1 MEKPHVNFTLAEMR
15 DYIRKMKLNVKPI
28 TLNLN
33 RAETIETL
41 KKLDHWDASVKK
53 KKRVSKDIK
62 QFKSAEKASKKST
75 IKKDDAVKKAFD
87 KFVKLHLQYIDTF
100 NDMGLMK
107 LKKQKKTPKMVSDM
121 SDRLIK
127 EMDELRDTIDPNK
140 IVQLK
145 LITPKVIGA
154 QKELKKLSKNVKSRY
169 QKAK

>member
-1 MEKPHVNFTLAEMR
+1 
-15 DYIRKMKLNVKPI
+15 
-28 TLNLN
+28 
-33 RAETIETL
+33 
-41 KKLDHWDASVKK
+41 
-53 KKRVSKDIK
+53 
-62 QFKSAEKASKKST
+62 
-75 IKKDDAVKKAFD
+75 
-87 KFVKLHLQYIDTF
+87 
-100 NDMGLMK
+100 
-107 LKKQKKTPKMVSDM
+107 M